1 MATIGADCWAPV
13 TGPAPK
19 PRDARVT
26 TGTGPAPTDTVRP
39 IEGDIHLQLVT
50 QGGKKVQHSFVFDKD
65 TGSWYPMDS
74 TQDNQYWGHGYGA
87 PAPTNP
93 KPVKGEAFV
102 FLVGGVGGVG
112 GTPDLKVYDGKNWVD
127 PTDPITSGDEYI
139 DIDTGD
145 IYALAP

>member
-19 PRDARVT
+19 PRDVRVT
-26 TGTGPAPTDTVRP
+26 TGTGPAPTDNVRP

-93 KPVKGEAFV
+93 KPVKGESYLA
-102 FLVGGVGGVG
+102 LVGGAY
-112 GTPDLKVYDGKNWVD
+112 DLKVCDGAGGWVD